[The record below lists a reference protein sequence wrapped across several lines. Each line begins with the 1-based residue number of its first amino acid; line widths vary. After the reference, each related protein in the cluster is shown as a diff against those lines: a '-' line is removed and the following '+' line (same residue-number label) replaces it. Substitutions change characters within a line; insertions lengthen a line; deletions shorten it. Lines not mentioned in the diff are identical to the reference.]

1 MMDNK
6 TKVKSILPKPS
17 PQLSSQV
24 SSPTL
29 AGSKRK
35 SLPGNSPDFN
45 VAKKQRSKS
54 SATIPTTKKAPPI
67 SKKIESPDIMNSP
80 IDPPSHEKSKQ
91 TGHRPVTS
99 CTFCRQHKIKCN
111 ASDNYPNPCQRCD
124 RMGLKCEID
133 PQFRPKKGSQIQSL
147 KSDVDELK
155 AKIEMLTKNESL
167 LTQALNQ
174 HNLNFLQQQQ
184 HNQHPGH
191 QSLQLS
197 SPSHFGHH
205 NQQQQQLYNTTPV
218 QRPTLGTM
226 SNYSTTSN
234 NTPTNF
240 QLDRSPH
247 SFQPLANV
255 SPSTTNMSHNILND
269 SIPNQTNPNLTHV
282 LQHESTDNSP
292 ATISNDNDKLNDLK
306 KPDPASNPNSNSNNE
321 VDYGNISEFIL
332 GNVSLP
338 LEKANELHDR
348 FMIKFLPFLP
358 IITSRS
364 ATELYHRSQLLF
376 WSVILTAALS
386 EPEPTLYMS
395 LASLIKQ
402 LAIETCWIRTPRST
416 HVIQALIILSIWPLP
431 NEKVLDDCSYRF
443 IGLAKNLSLQL
454 GLHRGG
460 EFIQEFSRTQVSL
473 GPDAELWRTRSW
485 LAIFFCEQFWSSV
498 LGLPPSINTT
508 DYLLENARV
517 DLSLPKNY
525 RCLISLSIFQCKL
538 VNVMGISV
546 TRSDGLLEPSN
557 RAGSLNILDRELER
571 LKFKLPIEDGSVI
584 EVYYLYI
591 KLMICCFAFLPG
603 TPIEDQVKYVSSA
616 YLSATR
622 IVTITSKMISSN
634 TIMLIELPI
643 YVRQAITY
651 SVLLLFKLHLSRYL
665 IDEYV
670 DSARQSIVTVH
681 RLLRNTLSSWKD
693 LQNDILRTAKVLEN
707 LNIVL
712 YTYPE
717 IFDDSINNDVNDNSS
732 DSGNKD
738 NKIDYVGGGS
748 IITRMR
754 SHLTASLFYDL
765 VWCVHEAR
773 RRTLIDK
780 NNGVMRKDQKND
792 SVNTTNGGNDSK
804 RKPAPLPFYN
814 QITKDDFKTITTTT
828 PNGTTITTLVPT
840 DQAMTQARTN
850 ANANG
855 LNKPLEINGIPLA
868 MLEATGSMKDIDTIN
883 TKKINEVAA
892 GPMNTLNGSGPVSKL
907 NSINATNISTPQ
919 VKEEYM
925 ENISNPAAFPQFNQS
940 PTLPSSAI
948 NPERFDQLSS
958 NPSNPATQL
967 YIQNNDKGV
976 DSTATPVNF
985 QYGMSGANLPS
996 NSTNLANM
1004 NEQGLTDVNGVAN
1017 QMDNF
1022 FQQQSNGWLNN
1033 DNYQDDDFLGWFDV
1047 NMIPEK

>member
-1 MMDNK
+1 MEKNK
-6 TKVKSILPKPS
+6 IKSILPKPS
-17 PQLSSQV
+17 PSIGGQTP
-24 SSPTL
+24 SPTL
-29 AGSKRK
+29 TGNKRK
-35 SLPGNSPDFN
+35 SLTSTPVSDFN
-45 VAKKQRSKS
+45 IAKKQRSRS
-54 SATIPTTKKAPPI
+54 TVQPPPPKKLVKREDDDAQ
-67 SKKIESPDIMNSP
+67 SVCSDQSMDRN
-80 IDPPSHEKSKQ
+80 SKQ

-111 ASDNYPNPCQRCD
+111 ASDNYPRPCQRCE

-184 HNQHPGH
+184 TSQPAIFGNQ
-191 QSLQLS
+191 S
-197 SPSHFGHH
+197 
-205 NQQQQQLYNTTPV
+205 QQQQQLYNTTPI
-218 QRPTLGTM
+218 QRPVGLVSG
-226 SNYSTTSN
+226 YSTN
-234 NTPTNF
+234 GQNTPTQL
-240 QLDRSPH
+240 QLDYRLSPNGNML
-247 SFQPLANV
+247 PV
-255 SPSTTNMSHNILND
+255 SSVPPHHVGMLND
-269 SIPNQTNPNLTHV
+269 SMPPHANPAITHV
-282 LQHESTDNSP
+282 LQHESSDNSP
-292 ATISNDNDKLNDLK
+292 ATINERLHDNNDN
-306 KPDPASNPNSNSNNE
+306 NE
-321 VDYGNISEFIL
+321 KAAADHVEYAPISDFVL
-332 GNVSLP
+332 GDVSLP
-338 LEKANELHDR
+338 LSKANELHDR
-348 FMIKFLPFLP
+348 FMSKFLPFLP
-358 IITSRS
+358 IISSRL
-364 ATELYHRSQLLF
+364 ATELYHKSQLLF
-376 WSVILTAALS
+376 WSVILTAALL

-460 EFIQEFSRTQVSL
+460 EFILEFSRTQVSL

-485 LAIFFCEQFWSSV
+485 LAVFFCEQFWSSV

-517 DLSLPKNY
+517 DNSLPKNF

-571 LKFKLPIEDGSVI
+571 LRFKLPIDEGSVI
-584 EVYYLYI
+584 DVYYLYI

-616 YLSATR
+616 YLTATK
-622 IVTITSKMISSN
+622 IVTLTSQMISSN

-665 IDEYV
+665 IDKYV

-681 RLLRNTLSSWKD
+681 RLLRNTISSWKD
-693 LQNDILRTAKVLEN
+693 LQNDISRTAKVLEN

-717 IFDDSINNDVNDNSS
+717 IFTAEDDPETDDEAKMI
-732 DSGNKD
+732 
-738 NKIDYVGGGS
+738 GGGS

-773 RRTLIDK
+773 RRTLVDK
-780 NNGVMRKDQKND
+780 SNGHASPKEAPREGDRK
-792 SVNTTNGGNDSK
+792 
-804 RKPAPLPFYN
+804 RPAPLPFYN

-840 DQAMTQARTN
+840 DQAMNQARSQ

-868 MLEATGSMKDIDTIN
+868 MLEATGSIRDMKKET
-883 TKKINEVAA
+883 
-892 GPMNTLNGSGPVSKL
+892 PVV
-907 NSINATNISTPQ
+907 P
-919 VKEEYM
+919 VREEPPIYQNV
-925 ENISNPAAFPQFNQS
+925 ESFDAPP
-940 PTLPSSAI
+940 PSSI
-948 NPERFDQLSS
+948 YVNG
-958 NPSNPATQL
+958 
-967 YIQNNDKGV
+967 KVV
-976 DSTATPVNF
+976 DSGSPNFSYGVNTSAPE
-985 QYGMSGANLPS
+985 SGV
-996 NSTNLANM
+996 
-1004 NEQGLTDVNGVAN
+1004 QD

-1047 NMIPEK
+1047 NMIREK